1 MIFLK
6 KNLIICNKNLY
17 FINIKYNKN
26 LNYIYCQSFFGL
38 LKIKLFYLNIFCIYK
53 LYYKINNLFYNLNV
67 GWISILFLNGLGF
80 KATRKVNKNNKKYW
94 RFNIGHSH
102 VFQYFSPEN
111 IILKSKNR
119 YICVFSFK
127 KQQLYSLT
135 EKLKTFKSLNIYKG
149 TGIYYPNQ
157 LIRLKVGKLKQ

>member
-6 KNLIICNKNLY
+6 KNLKICNKNLY

-26 LNYIYCQSFFGL
+26 LNYIYYQSTYGL
-38 LKIKLFYLNIFCIYK
+38 LKFNLFYFDIFHFYK
-53 LYYKINNLFYNLNV
+53 FISKLNNLFNNLNV

-80 KATRKVNKNNKKYW
+80 KATRKMNINNKKYW
-94 RFNIGHSH
+94 RFNVGHSH
-102 VFQYFSPEN
+102 VFQYFSPDN
-111 IILKSKNR
+111 VILKSKNR

-127 KQQLYSLT
+127 KQQLFLLT
-135 EKLKTFKSLNIYKG
+135 QKLKTFKNLNIYKG